1 MGGTGMMCSVRNSSG
16 LMVGELLLTSLLKEC
31 GFIRPREL
39 AAMQAAG
46 MASVRDLLFMLPRR
60 YEDRRMFDRYD
71 SLASGAPVCLRG
83 RVVDV
88 GWKGWGGRGG
98 KSRGRY
104 VEAVLEDEQSLG
116 QARFSCL
123 WFSMPGV
130 ARMLCAGQEMIVYGR
145 MKLYGKKLS
154 MVHPDFE
161 LIREGDE
168 QSIHLNRIVPVYSG
182 RMGITVRRLREI
194 VWETL
199 NRLSPAPEP
208 EIYEFVPDVPCKRA
222 LKDLHFPESAAVR
235 DRARRRFALEE
246 CLAQQL
252 NVAYRRRRADEI
264 PGMQTAGSCHLVREL
279 ADSLPF
285 ELTEAQKR
293 CVREIYRDMKAPRSM
308 NRLLQG
314 DVGSG
319 KTLVALCAML
329 LAVEHGYSAVMM
341 APTQIL
347 AEQHYLKFRQMLD
360 KLDVPV
366 SLVTADRREE
376 SHVSFGNQGG
386 IVVGTHALLYGKNVP
401 ERVGLVVIDE
411 QHKFGVNQREKLI
424 DREERPDVL
433 VMTATPIPRTLTLTF
448 YGELDVS
455 ILDGVPGGRGAVVT
469 AIRTEKDKK
478 KVLAFVRNQLE
489 AGRQIYVVSPLIDG
503 EDARKGKAVTK
514 ELDEWKALLPHVDVG
529 LLHGR
534 MPSEEKEAVMKDF
547 RANRISVLVSTTVVE
562 VGVDV
567 PNATVMIIN
576 NAESFGLSQLHQL
589 RGRIGRG
596 AHKSYCILMTDAC
609 PGDEQWEKLRIV
621 ETTANG
627 FDLAEQDL
635 KLRGPG
641 DVLGTSQSGL
651 KGVRFEE
658 WLLDA
663 RLIHRGRQL
672 AEAILAEDP
681 NLESDKYRP
690 LRFLLE
696 RGDEKRVAG

>member
-1 MGGTGMMCSVRNSSG
+1 
-16 LMVGELLLTSLLKEC
+16 MVHDKGYVLGFMAGELLLTSSLEEC
-31 GFIRPREL
+31 VFIRPREL

-71 SLASGAPVCLRG
+71 SLSSGVPVCLRG

-98 KSRGRY
+98 KGRGRY
-104 VEAVLEDEQSLG
+104 VEAVLADEQSLG
-116 QARFSCL
+116 QTRFSCL

-145 MKLYGKKLS
+145 MKPYGKKLS

-161 LIREGDE
+161 IIREGDE
-168 QSIHLNRIVPVYSG
+168 QSIHLNRIVPVYGG
-182 RMGITVRRLREI
+182 RMGIAVRRLREI

-199 NRLSPAPEP
+199 SRLSPAPEP
-208 EIYEFVPDVPCKRA
+208 EVYEFVPDTPCKTA
-222 LKDLHFPESAAVR
+222 LRDLHFPETAEAR

-252 NVAYRRRRADEI
+252 NVAYRRRRADEV
-264 PGMQTAGSCHLVREL
+264 PGMRTAGSSHLVKDL

-366 SLVTADRREE
+366 SLVTADRKEE
-376 SHVSFGNQGG
+376 SHVSFGKQGG

-401 ERVGLVVIDE
+401 ERVGLVV
-411 QHKFGVNQREKLI
+411 I

-469 AIRTEKDKK
+469 AIRTEKDKG

-489 AGRQIYVVSPLIDG
+489 EGRQIYVVSPLIDG
-503 EDARKGKAVTK
+503 EDSRKGKAVTK
-514 ELDEWKALLPHVDVG
+514 EWDEWKALLPHVDVG

-534 MPSEEKEAVMKDF
+534 MSSEEKEAVMKDF
-547 RANRISVLVSTTVVE
+547 RSNRISVLVSTTVVE

-596 AHKSYCILMTDAC
+596 SHKSYCILMTDAR
-609 PGDEQWEKLRIV
+609 PEDEQWEKLRIV

-635 KLRGPG
+635 RLRGPG

-681 NLESDKYRP
+681 NLESAKYRP

-696 RGDEKRVAG
+696 DGAGRRVAG

>member
-1 MGGTGMMCSVRNSSG
+1 MAGN
-16 LMVGELLLTSLLKEC
+16 LLLTSPLEAC
-31 GFIRPREL
+31 SFIRPKEL

-46 MASVRDLLFMLPRR
+46 MAAVRDLLFMLPRR

-71 SLASGAPVCLRG
+71 SLSSGAPVCLRG

-88 GWKGWGGRGG
+88 GWKGWGGKGG
-98 KSRGRY
+98 KGRGRY

-116 QARFSCL
+116 NARFSCL
-123 WFSMPGV
+123 WFSMPGI

-145 MKLYGKKLS
+145 MKPYGKKLS

-161 LIREGDE
+161 LIREGEDN
-168 QSIHLNRIVPVYSG
+168 SIHLNRIVPVYSG
-182 RMGITVRRLREI
+182 RMGIPVRRLREI
-194 VWETL
+194 VWEAL
-199 NRLSPAPEP
+199 EQLSPEPEP
-208 EIYEFVPDVPCKRA
+208 EIYEFVPGVPCKTA
-222 LKDLHFPESAAVR
+222 LRDLHFPGSAEAR
-235 DRARRRFALEE
+235 DKARRRFALEE

-252 NVAYRRRRADEI
+252 NVAYRRRRAEAV
-264 PGMQTAGSCHLVREL
+264 PGMQTAGSSLLVRDL
-279 ADSLPF
+279 AASLPF

-329 LAVEHGYSAVMM
+329 LAVEHGYSTVMM

-366 SLVTADRREE
+366 SLVTAERKEE
-376 SHVSFGNQGG
+376 SHISFGGQGG

-401 ERVGLVVIDE
+401 ERLGLVVIDE

-424 DREERPDVL
+424 AREERPDVL

-448 YGELDVS
+448 YGDLDGS
-455 ILDGVPGGRGAVVT
+455 ILDGMPGGRGKVVT
-469 AIRTEKDKK
+469 AIRTAKDREKVVK
-478 KVLAFVRNQLE
+478 FVRDQLE
-489 AGRQIYVVSPLIDG
+489 EGRQIYVVSPLIDG
-503 EDARKGKAVTK
+503 EESRKGKAVTK

-534 MPSEEKEAVMKDF
+534 MPAEEKEAVMKDF
-547 RANRISVLVSTTVVE
+547 RDNRTSVLVSTTVVE

-576 NAESFGLSQLHQL
+576 NAENFGLSQLHQL

-596 AHKSYCILMTDAC
+596 AYKSYCILMTEAQ
-609 PGDEQWEKLRIV
+609 PGDEQWEKLHIV
-621 ETTANG
+621 ETTSNG

-651 KGVRFEE
+651 KGVRFEDG
-658 WLLDA
+658 LLDV
-663 RLIHRGRQL
+663 RLIHRGREL
-672 AEAILAEDP
+672 AEAILTEDP
-681 NLESDKYRP
+681 DLKSAKYRP

-696 RGDEKRVAG
+696 SGEMKRVAN

>member
-1 MGGTGMMCSVRNSSG
+1 MA
-16 LMVGELLLTSLLKEC
+16 GELLLTSSLEEC
-31 GFIRPREL
+31 SFIRPKET

-46 MASVRDLLFMLPRR
+46 MSSVRDLLFMLPRR

-71 SLASGAPVCLRG
+71 SLSSGEPVCLRG

-88 GWKGWGGRGG
+88 GWKGWGGKGG
-98 KSRGRY
+98 KGKGRY

-116 QARFSCL
+116 KARFSCL
-123 WFSMPGV
+123 WFSMPGI

-145 MKLYGKKLS
+145 MKPYGRKLS

-161 LIREGDE
+161 LIRDGDDH
-168 QSIHLNRIVPVYSG
+168 SIHLNRIVPVYSG
-182 RMGITVRRLREI
+182 RMGIAVRRLREI
-194 VWETL
+194 VWEAL
-199 NRLSPAPEP
+199 EHLSPVSEP
-208 EIYEFVPDVPCKRA
+208 EIYEFVPDVPCKTA
-222 LKDLHFPESAAVR
+222 LKDLHFPESAEVR
-235 DRARRRFALEE
+235 DRTRRRFALEE

-252 NVAYRRRRADEI
+252 NVAYRRSRAEAV
-264 PGMQTAGSCHLVREL
+264 PGMNTAGSSHLVKDL

-329 LAVEHGYSAVMM
+329 LAVEAGYSAVMM

-376 SHVSFGNQGG
+376 SHVAFGNDQGG

-401 ERVGLVVIDE
+401 GRLGLVVIDE

-448 YGELDVS
+448 YGDLVVS
-455 ILDGVPGGRGAVVT
+455 ILDGAPGGRGSVVT
-469 AIRTEKDKK
+469 AIRTEKDKG
-478 KVLAFVRNQLE
+478 KVVKFVREQLE
-489 AGRQIYVVSPLIDG
+489 EGRQVYVVSPLIDA
-503 EDARKGKAVTK
+503 EDSRKGKAVTR
-514 ELDEWKALLPHVDVG
+514 ELDEWKELLPHVDVG

-534 MPSEEKEAVMKDF
+534 MSSEEKEAVMKDF
-547 RANRISVLVSTTVVE
+547 RANRLSVLVATTVVE

-567 PNATVMIIN
+567 PNATVMMIN

-596 AHKSYCILMTDAC
+596 AHKSYCILMTEAQ
-609 PGDEQWEKLRIV
+609 PGDEQWEKLHIV
-621 ETTANG
+621 ETTSNG

-651 KGVRFEE
+651 KGVLFEE
-658 WLLDA
+658 WLMDA
-663 RLIHRGRQL
+663 RLIHRGREL
-672 AEAILAEDP
+672 AEAILKEDP
-681 NLESDKYRP
+681 NLDSVKYRP

-696 RGDEKRVAG
+696 NGEERRVTG

>member
-1 MGGTGMMCSVRNSSG
+1 
-16 LMVGELLLTSLLKEC
+16 MVHDKGYVLGFMAGELLLTSSLEEC
-31 GFIRPREL
+31 VFILPREL

-71 SLASGAPVCLRG
+71 SLSSGVPVCLRG

-98 KSRGRY
+98 KGRGRY
-104 VEAVLEDEQSLG
+104 VEAVLADEQSLG

-145 MKLYGKKLS
+145 MKPYGKKLS

-161 LIREGDE
+161 IIREGDE
-168 QSIHLNRIVPVYSG
+168 QSIHLNRIVPVYGG
-182 RMGITVRRLREI
+182 RMGIAVRRLREI

-199 NRLSPAPEP
+199 SRLSPAPEP
-208 EIYEFVPDVPCKRA
+208 EVYEFVPDTPCKTA
-222 LKDLHFPESAAVR
+222 LRDLHFPETAEAR

-252 NVAYRRRRADEI
+252 NVAYRRRRADEV
-264 PGMQTAGSCHLVREL
+264 PGMRTAGSSHLVKDL

-366 SLVTADRREE
+366 SLVTADRKEE
-376 SHVSFGNQGG
+376 SHVSFGKQGG

-469 AIRTEKDKK
+469 AIRTEKDKG

-489 AGRQIYVVSPLIDG
+489 EGRQIYVVSPLIDG
-503 EDARKGKAVTK
+503 EDSRKGKAVTK
-514 ELDEWKALLPHVDVG
+514 EWDEWKALLPHVDVG

-534 MPSEEKEAVMKDF
+534 MSSEDF
-547 RANRISVLVSTTVVE
+547 RSNRISVLVSTTVVE

-596 AHKSYCILMTDAC
+596 SHKSYCILMTDAR
-609 PGDEQWEKLRIV
+609 PEDEQWEKLRIV

-635 KLRGPG
+635 RLRGPG

-681 NLESDKYRP
+681 NLESAKYRP

-696 RGDEKRVAG
+696 DGAGRRVAG